1 MLRPP
6 QDAAV
11 FDRAIVRRIVVGVL
25 LAMLLA
31 ALDQTIVATALPT
44 IADRL
49 HDNDN
54 LSWVV
59 TAYLLSATAVTPLYG
74 KLSDIHGRRVMILI
88 GIAVFTAGSV
98 VCALAPTMLA
108 LIVGRVLQ
116 GLGGGGLMPLAQAVI
131 GDVAPRHERARYQA
145 MAATVFMVA
154 TVSGP
159 LLGGLITQYLHWSL
173 IFWINLP
180 LGAVVFAMSYDA
192 LRRLPRHD
200 RPHALDILGAA
211 LMVGAAVLLMLAVT
225 WGGHRYPWGSPQIIV
240 ALLCSLALWALFFLR
255 QVTAIEPF
263 IPLSVLRDRVVR
275 NATGAAFFANGTTV
289 ALTIYVALYF
299 QLALGN
305 SASLSGIAVVAFQ
318 GGATTAAMLAGRAM
332 AHTIH
337 HKRFAAGALLLAIAG
352 LGFLAMLPTHL
363 PLVVIIALIALVGCG
378 VGPSFPT
385 TIVALQNTV
394 PSHQLG
400 IASGLMSFSRSL
412 GGSLIVTAFSAI
424 VLAGA
429 GSAVPLGQAAAHGA
443 VLDGLVFRWVFAA
456 AAIGLAAALCCLL
469 AIDERAMRGSI
480 SAAPE

>member
-6 QDAAV
+6 QDAAA
-11 FDRAIVRRIVVGVL
+11 FDRVIVRRIVVGVL

-49 HDNDN
+49 HDTDN

-74 KLSDIHGRRVMILI
+74 KLSDIHGRRAMMLI

-108 LIVGRVLQ
+108 LIIGRVLQ

-131 GDVAPRHERARYQA
+131 GDVAPPHERARYQA

-211 LMVGAAVLLMLAVT
+211 LMVGAAVMLMLAVT
-225 WGGHRYPWGSPQIIV
+225 WGGHRYPWGSPQIII
-240 ALLCSLALWALFFLR
+240 ALLSSLALWVLFFLR

-275 NATGAAFFANGTTV
+275 NATCAVFFANGTTV

-299 QLALGN
+299 QLALGI

-318 GGATTAAMLAGRAM
+318 GGATTTAMLSGRAM
-332 AHTIH
+332 AHMVH
-337 HKRFAAGALLLAIAG
+337 HKRFAASGLLVAIAG
-352 LGFLAMLPTHL
+352 LGVLAVLPTSL
-363 PLVVIIALIALVGCG
+363 PLVVVVAIIALVGCG
-378 VGPSFPT
+378 LGPSFPT
-385 TIVALQNTV
+385 TIVAIQNTV
-394 PSHQLG
+394 SPHQLG
-400 IASGLMSFSRSL
+400 IASGLTSFSRSL

-429 GSAVPLGQAAAHGA
+429 GFAVPLEQAAAGGA
-443 VLDGLVFRWVFAA
+443 VLDGSVFRWVFAA
-456 AAIGLAAALCCLL
+456 ATIGLAAALSCLL
-469 AIDERAMRGSI
+469 AIDERAMRGAA
-480 SAAPE
+480 SASPE